1 MRFAA
6 MDEAVAGAMG
16 SRLGPVF
23 ATKDRRAYIKV
34 RKDDSV
40 RAVVDLSTMT
50 LVDYAT
56 PEQYPDEPVRCDR
69 SLFVPIF
76 CKECYGTHDAQ
87 YNGALQAIKS
97 SGADTFIVGMCS
109 VYGVASGEIYPD
121 SRLEYI
127 VPNDLSFSGAC
138 HPQPGRALFMHK
150 TEKEIGSVK
159 CYWHVHSQST
169 NKTFLYCCVAR
180 ADTEYAAGVVQP
192 ETSTGFSLGTVGD
205 NAKGPVTEECSL
217 VSWPMRP
224 GCFCVVVSAKDLPST
239 MTRMGFSC
247 SKDAALD
254 AGEKPLGLSTT
265 LCAPET
271 LTSAERVGQQDAE
284 ALRKMVADQTA
295 EMRLLKDALEA
306 VKVQNNLFTRLLRGP
321 DEDALF
327 TLRGAREFSRRT
339 GTGTKLCA
347 GDTTDEKPLDREP
360 EQTSDARNAGEMA
373 ATQSQVD
380 EILKLLQN
388 QHRQQQPPQQQQ
400 DMQHAQLYAFHNQTQ
415 PNPVYLPY
423 PAAVQPHNPTA
434 FHRRYGDAG
443 LPDANPK
450 AAFPRSE
457 SPMDYD
463 SLTQEQRRKIA
474 MAYNREEAEKQAVAQ
489 KEQERMLESI
499 KASIKDALKDQMSK
513 SASTESQSEQYDTL
527 RMLAKDTPYKRVNHT
542 RSSES
547 TDDDNDVA
555 GLLRELREL
564 RELTKELSARR
575 AVVADK
581 PKTNLGNPNTANQ
594 NRSPDNQT
602 VAMEAENTS
611 QAAQSAVVGDH
622 SLVTAKQ
629 QAGYASVAQASAGR
643 STGDSVSDFISA
655 VVSKH

>member
-6 MDEAVAGAMG
+6 MDKAVAGATG

-87 YNGALQAIKS
+87 YNGALQSIKS

-138 HPQPGRALFMHK
+138 HPQPGRALF
-150 TEKEIGSVK
+150 
-159 CYWHVHSQST
+159 
-169 NKTFLYCCVAR
+169 KTFLYCCVAR
-180 ADTEYAAGVVQP
+180 VDTAYAVGVVQP

-247 SKDAALD
+247 SKDTTLD

-388 QHRQQQPPQQQQ
+388 QHRQQQPQQQQ

-527 RMLAKDTPYKRVNHT
+527 RMLGRDTPYKRVNHT

-564 RELTKELSARR
+564 KELTKELSARR
-575 AVVADK
+575 VVAEK
-581 PKTNLGNPNTANQ
+581 PKLGNPNPTNQ